1 MLLRTYTKYAE
12 SIRLRRTQLWPDRKD
27 SDIAYSRLSQLPGS
41 YARRIPFLHDRSRKK
56 KATDRAVESQGV
68 IDPLA
73 EFDIDIQSFDIERTV
88 SVYPDKDG
96 IVWWT
101 KAWFNGKAKGERAIE
116 ITRELAIKFI
126 QDNIKKDEWLEEYYP
141 QQMQILH
148 AALAQTR
155 EQVIQQ
161 LKQTYT

>member
-1 MLLRTYTKYAE
+1 M
-12 SIRLRRTQLWPDRKD
+12 
-27 SDIAYSRLSQLPGS
+27 
-41 YARRIPFLHDRSRKK
+41 
-56 KATDRAVESQGV
+56 
-68 IDPLA
+68 
-73 EFDIDIQSFDIERTV
+73 
-88 SVYPDKDG
+88 
-96 IVWWT
+96 WWT

-116 ITRELAIKFI
+116 ITRELAIK
-126 QDNIKKDEWLEEYYP
+126 DNIKKDEWLEEYYP

>member
-1 MLLRTYTKYAE
+1 MQGVFLSSMTEAE
-12 SIRLRRTQLWPDRKD
+12 
-27 SDIAYSRLSQLPGS
+27 
-41 YARRIPFLHDRSRKK
+41 KK
-56 KATDRAVESQGV
+56 KTTDRAVESQGV